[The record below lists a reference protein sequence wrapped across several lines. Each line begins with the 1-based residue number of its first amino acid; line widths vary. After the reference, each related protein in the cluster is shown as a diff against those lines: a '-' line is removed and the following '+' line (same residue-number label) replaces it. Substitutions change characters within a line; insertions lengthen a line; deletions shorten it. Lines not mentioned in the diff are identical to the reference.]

1 MTGAS
6 EADMARGWKLWAALW
21 IVYLVWGSTYLAI
34 KVSVRTLPPLL
45 SAGLRFMVAGLL
57 LAAILGLRRTP
68 LRVPW
73 REARA
78 AIGLGVALLAC
89 GVGVVTL
96 AETRIDSSVAA
107 MIAGSVPL
115 QVIVWRTIARE
126 RIATATRLSAVV
138 GLLGLA
144 LIIVPTGLSG
154 GSTAIGL
161 AMMLGATLSWS
172 TGSFVSRRLPLP
184 RDAFVATVYQ
194 MLGGGAV
201 LAVAA
206 LMLGEGGDVGD
217 GVSAA
222 SLAAWL
228 YLTVAGSLIAFTAY
242 AWLLR
247 NAPISQ
253 VVTHQYVNPLVAI
266 VLGALLLGET
276 LDATTA
282 LGALIVIGAVFATV
296 RSESRE
302 AAAPPPFVERGSGAA
317 APVRGK

>member
-1 MTGAS
+1 
-6 EADMARGWKLWAALW
+6 MARGWKVWAALW

-57 LAAILGLRRTP
+57 LAAILALRRTP

-126 RIATATRLSAVV
+126 RIATATKLSVVV

-144 LIIVPTGLSG
+144 LIVVPSGLSD

-161 AMMLGATLSWS
+161 AMMLGATFSWS

-184 RDAFVATVYQ
+184 RDAFVATVYE

-276 LDATTA
+276 FDATTA

-302 AAAPPPFVERGSGAA
+302 AAAQAAVVKRRSGAA
-317 APVRGK
+317 APARGK